1 MVPSGGT
8 TRPDRSPPTGS
19 PSAFYAGGTYLTGS
33 ETLTMIPPIELA
45 LLLIW
50 GGFFAFWWISALRNR
65 TPIKRAPGWSGFF
78 TCMGVPAG
86 IILIAVTLIAPN
98 LYEYRVLPGLLPL
111 VVIGFLVLFLGI
123 GFAVWARVH
132 LGTNWSSRPAIRENH
147 TITRTGPYAIV
158 RHPIYTGI
166 LTGILGTAIATGSL
180 LVFVCL
186 VIILVLFLLKIRME
200 EQFLLEE
207 FGEEYAQYRR
217 EVRALVPWVV

>member
-1 MVPSGGT
+1 ML
-8 TRPDRSPPTGS
+8 PPV
-19 PSAFYAGGTYLTGS
+19 
-33 ETLTMIPPIELA
+33 ELA

-50 GGFFAFWWISALRNR
+50 GGFFTFWLISALRNR
-65 TPIKRAPGWSGFF
+65 SPMKRATGRFGFI

-86 IILIAVTLIAPN
+86 ILIIAVTLIALW
-98 LYEYRVLPGLLPL
+98 LYEYRVLPGLLP
-111 VVIGFLVLFLGI
+111 VVVTGFAVLFLGI

-147 TITRTGPYAIV
+147 TITRTGPYALV

-166 LTGILGTAIATGSL
+166 LTGILGTAIATGAIFAFIFL
-180 LVFVCL
+180 G
-186 VIILVLFLLKIRME
+186 IILVLFLIKIRME

-207 FGEEYAQYRR
+207 FGEEYERYRR